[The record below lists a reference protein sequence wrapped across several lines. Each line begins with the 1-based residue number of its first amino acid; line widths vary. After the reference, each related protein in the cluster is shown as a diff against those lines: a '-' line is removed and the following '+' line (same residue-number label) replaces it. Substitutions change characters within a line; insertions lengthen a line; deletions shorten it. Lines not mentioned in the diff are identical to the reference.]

1 VFTASRHSVYVA
13 FQSDGHNLTGVNIS
27 PSAGVAGRADRCYST
42 LIWRCADKNETLSA
56 SLPVVVF
63 IHGESFDYGTG
74 DAYDGSVMAAFGHV
88 IVVTLNYRLGP
99 LGQ

>member
-1 VFTASRHSVYVA
+1 MYTTY
-13 FQSDGHNLTGVNIS
+13 NGV
-27 PSAGVAGRADRCYST
+27 VCT
-42 LIWRCADKNETLSA
+42 LIGRRADKNETSPSA

-74 DAYDGSVMAAFGHV
+74 NAYDGSVMAAFGHV

-99 LGQ
+99 LGE

>member
-1 VFTASRHSVYVA
+1 MSASVFS
-13 FQSDGHNLTGVNIS
+13 
-27 PSAGVAGRADRCYST
+27 
-42 LIWRCADKNETLSA
+42 CAAVKNETVSSSA

-74 DAYDGSVMAAFGHV
+74 NAYDGSVMAAVGHV

-99 LGQ
+99 LG

>member
-1 VFTASRHSVYVA
+1 MTYTTYNCVV
-13 FQSDGHNLTGVNIS
+13 
-27 PSAGVAGRADRCYST
+27 CT
-42 LIWRCADKNETLSA
+42 LIGRRADKNETSSPA

-74 DAYDGSVMAAFGHV
+74 NAYDGSVMAAFGHV

-99 LGQ
+99 LGE

>member
-1 VFTASRHSVYVA
+1 MSASVFS
-13 FQSDGHNLTGVNIS
+13 
-27 PSAGVAGRADRCYST
+27 
-42 LIWRCADKNETLSA
+42 CAAVKNETASSSA

-74 DAYDGSVMAAFGHV
+74 NAYDGSVMAAVGHV

-99 LGQ
+99 LG

>member
-1 VFTASRHSVYVA
+1 MGELLLFCRHV
-13 FQSDGHNLTGVNIS
+13 
-27 PSAGVAGRADRCYST
+27 
-42 LIWRCADKNETLSA
+42 DKNESSSSA
-56 SLPVVVF
+56 LLPVVVF

-74 DAYDGSVMAAFGHV
+74 NAYDGSVLAAVGHV

>member
-1 VFTASRHSVYVA
+1 VGELLLFCRH
-13 FQSDGHNLTGVNIS
+13 I
-27 PSAGVAGRADRCYST
+27 
-42 LIWRCADKNETLSA
+42 DKNESSSSA
-56 SLPVVVF
+56 LLPVVVF

-74 DAYDGSVMAAFGHV
+74 NAYDGSVLAAVGHV

>member
-1 VFTASRHSVYVA
+1 MGELLFCRHV
-13 FQSDGHNLTGVNIS
+13 
-27 PSAGVAGRADRCYST
+27 
-42 LIWRCADKNETLSA
+42 DKNESSSSA
-56 SLPVVVF
+56 LLPVVVF

-74 DAYDGSVMAAFGHV
+74 NAYDGSVLAAVGHV